1 MLITN
6 LLLSPNWLLTVTWIR
21 VRHAYPFSWLAKSRL
36 NSDAGPAATRLY
48 LRRATRFFN
57 FASIAHAESSLHADK
72 IWGHLRHTGRSFQ
85 LLFNSRQHHH
95 PDFYRIQKQRYCSKA
110 KTPTD
115 LSTCAGSKSTRLVLV
130 IDDLEER
137 SVRGLLLWVRSCRL
151 LQAIV
156 MQFSLCLSDI
166 GEYVWQRFTRA
177 LRGNLLNSAL
187 LRKGQH
193 FLLRAMRWMVEPA
206 LLTVDLVLLSICM
219 AMRVDSRYLTN
230 RLLEIPH
237 VHP

>member
-1 MLITN
+1 
-6 LLLSPNWLLTVTWIR
+6 
-21 VRHAYPFSWLAKSRL
+21 
-36 NSDAGPAATRLY
+36 
-48 LRRATRFFN
+48 
-57 FASIAHAESSLHADK
+57 
-72 IWGHLRHTGRSFQ
+72 
-85 LLFNSRQHHH
+85 
-95 PDFYRIQKQRYCSKA
+95 
-110 KTPTD
+110 
-115 LSTCAGSKSTRLVLV
+115 
-130 IDDLEER
+130 
-137 SVRGLLLWVRSCRL
+137 
-151 LQAIV
+151 